1 MKLPV
6 MNVIKRK
13 VEGVNRFSG
22 LDQRP
27 KPYDSA
33 FAEMKNMTCE
43 RLPVMAARRPR
54 MRVRTLRY
62 PGGLFAHDA
71 LCWVDGTTFYYD
83 GAAKGEVK
91 QGEKQFVR
99 MGAYVLIWPD
109 GAYYNTHTDEFGSL
123 ERTNTTKTGV
133 TAALCQLDGTPYE
146 YTTARTAPKE
156 PKNGEYWMDQSQTP
170 NVLKM
175 WNATQSMWVSVPT
188 VYTKITSTGIGKG
201 LKAND
206 AVNMKGFISHTEL
219 NGSFYIVECADNYLI
234 VVALI
239 PEAFTQTAA
248 VTVSRT
254 IPQMDFV
261 TEAGNRVWGC
271 SNEKHE
277 IYASALGDPTNFNRF
292 LGLASDSYTATVGTR
307 GDFTGAASHLGNALF
322 FKEDT
327 VHQMMG
333 TQPSNFTIS
342 TNTCRGVARGSE
354 GSLCHVNEY
363 LLYKAPLDVCM
374 MMGMSTL
381 PGTVSDLL
389 GKESYQ
395 NATAGALGSR
405 YFMNAETEDGRRVML
420 VYDTASNAWC
430 LEDDVHVTH
439 FAQLDG
445 ELYMLT
451 AEGEIW
457 SVNGTA
463 PEHLRDETSGPE
475 KQVAWELVTGPMGLD
490 EPYSKYISS
499 IQLHVACELGS
510 AVRVDVAYDDQ
521 DEWRE
526 IFRLDPVRTRSLTIP
541 VVPRRCRTMR
551 LRVRGTGAFEL
562 YSITKTIEQG
572 SDVYAHQ

>member
-13 VEGVNRFSG
+13 SEGVNRFSG

-33 FAEMKNMTCE
+33 FAKMKNMTCE

-54 MRVRTLRY
+54 MRVRTLRS
-62 PGGLFAHDA
+62 PGGLFAHGK
-71 LCWVDGTTFYYD
+71 LCWVDGTGFFYD
-83 GAAKGEVK
+83 GVQKGIITR
-91 QGEKQFVR
+91 GEKQFVR

-109 GAYYNTHTDEFGSL
+109 GAFYNTSTDEFGNL
-123 ERTNTTKTGV
+123 NHTVTTKTTV
-133 TAALCQLDGTPYE
+133 SAALCKLDGEPYE
-146 YTTARTAPKE
+146 YTLSQTAPTE
-156 PKNGEYWMDQSQTP
+156 PANGQHWMDQSQTP

-175 WNATQSMWVSVPT
+175 WNAAQGMWVSIPT
-188 VYTKITSTGIGKG
+188 VYTKITATGIGKG
-201 LKAND
+201 FKAND
-206 AVNMKGFISHTEL
+206 AVTLSGFVNNTDL
-219 NGSFYIVECADNYLI
+219 NGSFYLVEAADNFII
-234 VVALI
+234 VVSLI
-239 PEAFTQTAA
+239 PEAFTQKSA
-248 VTVSRT
+248 VTIERKM
-254 IPQMDFV
+254 PEMDFV

-271 SNEKHE
+271 SNVRHE
-277 IYASALGDPTNFNRF
+277 IYASALGDPTNWNRF
-292 LGLASDSYTATVGTR
+292 LGLASDSYAVTVGTT

-322 FKEDT
+322 FKEDV

-333 TQPSNFTIS
+333 TQPSNFTLS

-374 MMGMSTL
+374 MGMSTL

-389 GKESYQ
+389 GKETYK
-395 NATAGALGSR
+395 NATAGALGGR
-405 YFMNAETEDGRRVML
+405 YFMNVETAEGKRIML
-420 VYDTASNAWC
+420 VYDTGANAWC
-430 LEDDVHVTH
+430 CEDDVHITH

-463 PEHLRDETSGPE
+463 PENLLDDTSGSE
-475 KQVAWELVTGPMGLD
+475 KPVEWELVTGALGLD

-499 IQLHVACELGS
+499 IQLHVTCELGS
-510 AVRVDVAYDDQ
+510 AVRLDVAYDDQ
-521 DEWRE
+521 DTWSEM
-526 IFRLDPVRTRSLTIP
+526 FRLDPVRTRSLTIP